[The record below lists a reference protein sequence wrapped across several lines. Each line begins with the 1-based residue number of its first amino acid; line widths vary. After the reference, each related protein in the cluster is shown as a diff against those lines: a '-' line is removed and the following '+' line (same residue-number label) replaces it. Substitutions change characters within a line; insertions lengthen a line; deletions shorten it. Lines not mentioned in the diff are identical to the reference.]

1 MVALAIV
8 VLGGA
13 IVVLVGFLFF
23 LCFCTFIVIRTGGT
37 AGLRDVAV
45 AMRAFGV
52 IGTLSSA
59 RRPGQRR

>member
-1 MVALAIV
+1 MVALAMV

-13 IVVLVGFLFF
+13 TVVLVAFLFY

-52 IGTLSSA
+52 IGTLGAA
-59 RRPGQRR
+59 RRPGPRR